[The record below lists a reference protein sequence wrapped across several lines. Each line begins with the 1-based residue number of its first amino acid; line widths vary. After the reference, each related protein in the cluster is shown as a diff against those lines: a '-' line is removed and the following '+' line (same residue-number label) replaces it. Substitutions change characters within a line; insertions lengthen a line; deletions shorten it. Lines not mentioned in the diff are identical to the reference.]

1 MNKVRELLLRYL
13 QKMPFFPV
21 RAMWAIYAYAAFMF
35 SSLLIY
41 ISMILVLWN
50 RTGLEPIEDMK
61 EFCEVLFRVLL
72 SGGDVAAITAEYQSV
87 LSGLSDAAA
96 VQLADKFPAWSDS
109 TSYTAG
115 ARVQYSGELYKATAD
130 VQSATVPDGDPDHW
144 SKL

>member
-1 MNKVRELLLRYL
+1 MGYL
-13 QKMPFFPV
+13 CICCFHV
-21 RAMWAIYAYAAFMF
+21 LIAFDLHF
-35 SSLLIY
+35 DDF
-41 ISMILVLWN
+41 
-50 RTGLEPIEDMK
+50 GALE
-61 EFCEVLFRVLL
+61 
-72 SGGDVAAITAEYQSV
+72 
-87 LSGLSDAAA
+87 AA

>member
-61 EFCEVLFRVLL
+61 EFCEVLFSSAAVRRRRGSHHSRISVRL
-72 SGGDVAAITAEYQSV
+72 SSSQINSRRGLILHLTPRALAFSTAANSTRRRQTCRAPQYRTATRIT
-87 LSGLSDAAA
+87 GLSC
-96 VQLADKFPAWSDS
+96 
-109 TSYTAG
+109 
-115 ARVQYSGELYKATAD
+115 R
-130 VQSATVPDGDPDHW
+130 
-144 SKL
+144 SKPWNT

>member
-13 QKMPFFPV
+13 QKMPSFPV

-61 EFCEVLFRVLL
+61 EFCEVLF
-72 SGGDVAAITAEYQSV
+72 SS
-87 LSGLSDAAA
+87 AA
-96 VQLADKFPAWSDS
+96 V
-109 TSYTAG
+109 TAASFC
-115 ARVQYSGELYKATAD
+115 ARYLVDDNKDG
-130 VQSATVPDGDPDHW
+130 VPDAQKDERGERRI
-144 SKL
+144 